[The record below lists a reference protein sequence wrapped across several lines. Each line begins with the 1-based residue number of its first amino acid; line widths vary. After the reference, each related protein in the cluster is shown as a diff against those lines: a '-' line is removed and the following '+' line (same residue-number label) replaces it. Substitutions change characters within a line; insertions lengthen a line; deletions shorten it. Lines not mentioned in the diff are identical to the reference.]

1 VSTKSKVIAGVVAVA
16 LVAAGVIAWS
26 MSGSSASTHNSGVI
40 IVTRV
45 QPRTLQSTVQLGGTL
60 SRKNL
65 RNVTATSEG
74 LVTGMRV
81 KDGSVGRAGRMLF
94 ALNGRHAIAENGT
107 TAFYRSLTL
116 GDIGPDVLQLKQ
128 ILAAAGYY
136 PGPMD
141 DLFTQ
146 QTQFALAQWQ
156 AQNDYPNATPA
167 SPQAVTV
174 ALAQGAGYQLGSQT
188 SAGLIIGP
196 PSAQTVSAVTGG
208 GAGAGAAAPVHATL
222 ASYVSPRIDPTPTL
236 TIQSVASQVNQGQV
250 ATFVITAS
258 SAPTA
263 AVTVNLGYSGTAGS
277 GDIIA
282 PPLTAQLQAGATQTS
297 VSVQT
302 RVNTTVGSSRTIVAM
317 LEGGSGYT
325 VGAPGSAQ
333 TSIANNNVPELT
345 ISGGTTVSPGGT
357 ATLTVTAN
365 QAPLTNTEVFL
376 SLAGSA
382 QAGTDYN
389 PPNPVVNLAAGT
401 TSASF
406 TVSTLN
412 SQVLGPNKYIVVSL
426 TASPGNYSVGN
437 PGAAVVTIGA
447 NSSLPTLTL
456 SSATT
461 YLQKGQPYT
470 VSVGLSQAVSRT
482 LTVNL
487 SYGGNAVEGADYV
500 TPAGGVQ
507 IPPGQTSFAV
517 TIPTVSDNKV
527 ESNRLLTVA
536 LAASSAYRIG
546 SPSSTAVLISSQVLP
561 KLTLSANTG
570 VISQGGAASFT
581 ITADQAP
588 AKDTSVSFTV
598 QGTAQPGQDYVPM
611 TGAALLRAGQTSV
624 TVQLQSI
631 TSSVSFEPTDM
642 IVGNWPIRVGTVY
655 VKTGNPVQPGTPII
669 ELTEPDLSVTLQ
681 ASASN
686 RGNLRVGQ
694 SCTVQISGGENQ
706 VQGTITQLDSTPT
719 NVGQGGQSNLVYE
732 GRVDSPNLAELNG
745 TDGAQVS
752 ITAVDQQV
760 TNAPSVPIAAVKQN
774 GLGADVVRVIGPS
787 GRVTE
792 VRVTT
797 GLSEGSYIAIKRGL
811 QIGQT
816 VIVQSD
822 SSS

>member
-1 VSTKSKVIAGVVAVA
+1 VSTRNKVIAGVVAVA
-16 LVAAGVIAWS
+16 VVAAGLIAWS
-26 MSGSSASTHNSGVI
+26 MSGSSASANNNSGVI

-60 SRKNL
+60 SRKSL
-65 RNVTATSEG
+65 RNITATSQG
-74 LVTGMRV
+74 LVTGVRV
-81 KDGSVGRAGRMLF
+81 KDGSVGRAGGMLF

-107 TAFYRSLTL
+107 TAFYRSLTI

-128 ILAAAGYY
+128 ILAAAGDY

-141 DLFTQ
+141 NIFTQ

-167 SPQAVTV
+167 SQQAVNV

-196 PSAQTVSAVTGG
+196 PTQTVAAVTGPAVPG
-208 GAGAGAAAPVHATL
+208 HATL
-222 ASYVSPRIDPTPTL
+222 ASYVSPRIDPTPSL

-258 SAPTA
+258 AAPTA
-263 AVTVNLGYSGTAGS
+263 AVTVNLGYSGTAGG
-277 GDIIA
+277 GDIIN
-282 PPLTAQLQAGATQTS
+282 PPLTAQLAAGATQTS

-302 RVNTTVGSSRTIVAM
+302 RVNTTVQSSKTVVAT
-317 LEGGSGYT
+317 LAGGTGYT

-333 TSIANNNVPELT
+333 TTIANTNVPELT

-389 PPNPVVNLAAGT
+389 PPNPVVTLAAGT
-401 TSASF
+401 TTASF

-426 TASPGNYSVGN
+426 TASPGTYSVGN

-447 NSSLPTLTL
+447 NAALPTLTL

-461 YLQKGQPYT
+461 YLQKGQPYM
-470 VSVGLSQAVSRT
+470 VSVGLSEAVSRPV
-482 LTVNL
+482 TVNL
-487 SYGGNAVEGADYV
+487 SYGGNAVEGSDYV

-517 TIPTVSDNKV
+517 TIPTVADNKV

-536 LAASSAYRIG
+536 LAASSGYKIG

-561 KLTLSANTG
+561 KLTLSADTG
-570 VISQGGAASFT
+570 AITQGGAASFT

-588 AKDTSVSFTV
+588 VKDTSVTFTV
-598 QGTAQPGQDYVPM
+598 QGTAQPGQDYVPL

-642 IVGNWPIRVGTVY
+642 IVGNWPIRVGTVF

-706 VQGTITQLDSTPT
+706 VQGTITQLDSSPT

-732 GRVDSPNLAELNG
+732 GRVDSPDLAQLNG

-760 TNAPSVPIAAVKQN
+760 TNAPTVPIAAVKQN

-811 QIGQT
+811 QVGQT
-816 VIVQSD
+816 VVVQSD